1 MNETRQYRGRRC
13 GLVRKGASLLRYHCD
28 IRKVTYL
35 LELKFSDL
43 KNGVIV
49 LTVLECI

>member
-1 MNETRQYRGRRC
+1 MWSERGLHC
-13 GLVRKGASLLRYHCD
+13 FVITVTLEKSL
-28 IRKVTYL
+28 TL